1 MKTKDREPSEFEPR
15 NVAQAALLIATILAF
30 ATLAQI
36 WG

>member
-1 MKTKDREPSEFEPR
+1 MKTKDREPSELEPR
-15 NVAQAALLIATILAF
+15 IVAQAALLIAAILAF